1 MAKKNKPSRTPAE
14 SAAEQRFLP
23 AVSVIIPMYNT
34 EKYIGEC
41 LDSILAQTFQNFE
54 VIVVD
59 DCSTDSSY
67 SIVETYAEK
76 FGGRLKLTKTKA
88 NSGGGGYIPRNIGL
102 GLSRGDYIFFVDA
115 DDFITKDALEILY
128 TSAENYDSDVVYTSN
143 YYKYTETKKTELE
156 RDTEGKILL
165 QNGQE
170 DKPTLTVDDPNKN
183 LQHLL
188 IQGNFRNPWTKFV
201 RRELLIEN
209 EIIFPKIFSGGDFI
223 WVIQVYCYSKRFLRI
238 PNVIYFYRNYSSES
252 ITRKMRSAS
261 EQNSY
266 WVSAFVSWVKSLNK
280 ISKRIK
286 ILSEQPIYGYVA
298 LNSHFKY
305 SLDRFFKE
313 RMSLNTQE
321 IYEILYREFTKG
333 NDSFDLTVPFFF
345 SVIDSQQKNLI
356 QAQQQFVKFNQFASQ
371 AQKRIAELENEIKR
385 LKGQA

>member
-1 MAKKNKPSRTPAE
+1 MAKKNKPSR
-14 SAAEQRFLP
+14 AANAVEQRLLP

-67 SIVETYAEK
+67 SIVESYMEK
-76 FGGRLKLTKTKA
+76 FGGRLKLAQTKA
-88 NSGGGGYIPRNIGL
+88 NMKSPSFPREKGCA
-102 GLSRGDYIFFVDA
+102 LSRGDYVFFVDA
-115 DDFITKDALEILY
+115 DDFITKNALEVLY
-128 TSAENYDSDVVYTSN
+128 TSAENFNADVVYTGS
-143 YYKYTETKKTELE
+143 YYKYTEIKKTELE
-156 RDTEGKILL
+156 RDKEGKILL

-183 LQHLL
+183 IQRLL
-188 IQGNFRNPWTKFV
+188 LDGGWFHTPWSKFV
-201 RRELLIEN
+201 RREFLIEY
-209 EIIFPKIFSGGDFI
+209 EIFFPKIFSGEDFI
-223 WVIQVYCYSKRFLRI
+223 WTIQVLYYAKKLLRLST
-238 PNVIYFYRNYSSES
+238 PIYYYREDASAS
-252 ITRKMRSAS
+252 ITRKKDSS
-261 EQNSY
+261 NEQIAKC
-266 WVSAFVSWVKSLNK
+266 VSAFLRGTKALHELSDKVYLLQNQVYFRAAINPFFNVSL
-280 ISKRIK
+280 KRTF
-286 ILSEQPIYGYVA
+286 Q
-298 LNSHFKY
+298 
-305 SLDRFFKE
+305 E

-321 IYEILYREFTKG
+321 IYEILYREFNKG